1 MFNFYSNDLE
11 IVLSIILITILVS
24 IFSIIIY
31 DFIKSRGK
39 LEISILKM
47 KIDILNKD
55 NWQSEDNKLKKETKA
70 LELDFIFQVCNN
82 KNNYNNIH
90 DLNVVIK
97 RKSKYLE
104 IENNSLNLAD
114 TMKTLS
120 GATAYQ
126 KLRYINLLPF
136 EVKEE
141 HLKIKLT
148 KNEVQNMK
156 KNPIYIVF
164 KNKKKKVKIK
174 LNNYL
179 KLDKKK

>member
-47 KIDILNKD
+47 KIDIINKD

-90 DLNVVIK
+90 D
-97 RKSKYLE
+97 
-104 IENNSLNLAD
+104 
-114 TMKTLS
+114 
-120 GATAYQ
+120 
-126 KLRYINLLPF
+126 
-136 EVKEE
+136 
-141 HLKIKLT
+141 
-148 KNEVQNMK
+148 
-156 KNPIYIVF
+156 
-164 KNKKKKVKIK
+164 
-174 LNNYL
+174 
-179 KLDKKK
+179 